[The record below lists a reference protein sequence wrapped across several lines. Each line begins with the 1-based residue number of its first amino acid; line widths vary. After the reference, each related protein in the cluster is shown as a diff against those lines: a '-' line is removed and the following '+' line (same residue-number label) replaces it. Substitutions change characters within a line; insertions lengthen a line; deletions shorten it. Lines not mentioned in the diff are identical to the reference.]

1 MNLEEIVMREEEE
14 IGRLVGVEIGMAE
27 DLMTVVVR
35 EGEGWVTGGQV
46 RALMRI
52 GDKPKRY

>member
-1 MNLEEIVMREEEE
+1 MREEEE